1 MRRIGAVAAA
11 VAAAGFGL
19 LSVHSLLEPGA
30 EHWRDVVMVVPWGLM
45 MVTLAGLHAVQR
57 DAAGRGERWAF
68 AAIESVMALN
78 LGLLLA
84 VVVGDRSLT
93 GLAGPA
99 GLLFVV
105 AMAVFGG
112 ATVRAGVLPRRVGL
126 ALALAQPAVIVLG
139 VALSP
144 IAPLTDYG
152 SYTGALG
159 HAVVLALVARELHR
173 DGGHRALAEPAVVP
187 AVDSSAIASHRPTG

>member
-173 DGGHRALAEPAVVP
+173 AGGHRALAEPAVVP